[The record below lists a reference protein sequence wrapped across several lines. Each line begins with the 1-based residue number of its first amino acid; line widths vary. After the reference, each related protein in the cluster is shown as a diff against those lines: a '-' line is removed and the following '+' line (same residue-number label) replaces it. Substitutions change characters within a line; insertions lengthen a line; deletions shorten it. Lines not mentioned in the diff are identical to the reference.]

1 MTFYD
6 HINKNAEKRIDV
18 GSGFGPKPLLKETTL
33 IILDVIVRKDRANDG
48 IGVPE
53 TIEIVSDLNPNL
65 SIVQIRNAFCHLRK
79 TNKEYLSRVT
89 KKPVVAQ
96 ASTTKRNMIM
106 VPQQWRW
113 FQVPKILPLYK
124 SSYLFISSSFRYVVF

>member
-1 MTFYD
+1 MTTSTRML
-6 HINKNAEKRIDV
+6 KSESM
-18 GSGFGPKPLLKETTL
+18 SGAALAPEPLLKETTP

-89 KKPVVAQ
+89 NKPVVAQ